1 MLAAS
6 HALQPVVT
14 VSAGNLTD
22 AAVAQVRACFA
33 HHELVK
39 ARIHA
44 DTGDECDVAAVELAA
59 RVPCEL
65 VRRIGRVALLYRP
78 RTSQDA

>member
-6 HALQPVVT
+6 HALQPVVS

-22 AAVAQVRACFA
+22 AAVEQVRTCFA

-44 DTGDECDVAAVELAA
+44 DSGAECDAAAVELVA

-65 VRRIGRVALLYRP
+65 VRRIGRIALLYRP
-78 RTSQDA
+78 RPSPDA